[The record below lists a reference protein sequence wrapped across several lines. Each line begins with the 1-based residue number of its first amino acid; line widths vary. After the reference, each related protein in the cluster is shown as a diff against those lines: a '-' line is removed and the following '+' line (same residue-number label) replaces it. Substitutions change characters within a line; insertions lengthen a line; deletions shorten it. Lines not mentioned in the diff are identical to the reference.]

1 MKTYKI
7 IPFILLFAANHAYGQ
22 KILSLKECY
31 ESAYASNALAGEKS
45 DYSEISSLKDRNL
58 RNAWLPELNLNA
70 NAAYNSSVVD
80 LSSALGSIPVPG
92 IQNAIRPVPHDQY
105 KLTLDINQTIFD
117 GGAIKSSREV
127 ERADNRVNQA
137 QTETDLYKLKSQVNA
152 LFFNLLLLDR
162 QKNLLG
168 DYYELIDKRLNSVRS
183 GVENGVLMKSDED
196 VLTSEQINLS
206 QQLSENTIRRMAML
220 KNLSDLT
227 GIQVDTAT
235 TLVIPENLNIEDE
248 EITRPELSL
257 LDMKKEQL
265 DAGEKMLSSGR
276 MPKAFGFATLGYGNP
291 PGNNFFKD
299 QFDTYYMV
307 GAGIRWN
314 IFDWNKT
321 QNEKQ
326 IISIRKNI
334 VQQRKTDLTDN
345 LKIQLETK
353 RAEIENL
360 VNLSKSDEEL
370 ITLRKRI
377 SASAESQYQ
386 NGIITATEYLNILNS
401 ERQALINAEMHRINL
416 ALARTEYLNISGK
429 EIE

>member
-1 MKTYKI
+1 MKNYKV
-7 IPFILLFAANHAYGQ
+7 IPLILLFTANAANGQ
-22 KILSLKECY
+22 KMLSLKECY
-31 ESAYASNALAGEKS
+31 ESAYTSNALAGEKS
-45 DYSEISSLKDRNL
+45 AYSEISSLKDRNL
-58 RNAWLPELNLNA
+58 KSAWLPEMNLNA

-105 KLTLDINQTIFD
+105 KITLDINQTIFD
-117 GGAIKSSREV
+117 GGVIKSSREL

-162 QKNLLG
+162 QKDLLK
-168 DYYELIDKRLNSVRS
+168 DYYELISKRLGSVKS
-183 GVENGVLMKSDED
+183 GVENGVLLKSDAD

-206 QQLSENTIRRMAML
+206 QQISENKIRRISLL

-227 GIQVDTAT
+227 GISVDTT
-235 TLVIPENLNIEDE
+235 VTLVTPENLNIEDD
-248 EITRPELSL
+248 EINRPELLL
-257 LDMKKEQL
+257 LDMKREQL
-265 DAGEKMLSSGR
+265 DAGEKMLSSSR

-299 QFDTYYMV
+299 QFDTYYML
-307 GAGIRWN
+307 GAGIKWN

-321 QNEKQ
+321 RNEKQ

-334 VQQRKTDLTDN
+334 VQQRKTDITDN
-345 LKIQLETK
+345 LRIQLETK

-360 VNLSKSDEEL
+360 NNLSKSDNDL

-377 SASAESQYQ
+377 TASAESQYQ
-386 NGIITATEYLNILNS
+386 NGVITATEYLNILNS
-401 ERQALINAEMHRINL
+401 ERQTLINAEIHKINL
-416 ALARTEYLNISGK
+416 ALARTEYLNINGK

>member
-7 IPFILLFAANHAYGQ
+7 IPVILILAANAAHGQ
-22 KILSLKECY
+22 KVLSLKECY
-31 ESAYASNALAGEKS
+31 ESAYATNALAGEKS
-45 DYSEISSLKDRNL
+45 DYSEISSLKDKNL
-58 RNAWLPELNLNA
+58 KSAWLPELNLNA

-80 LSSALGSIPVPG
+80 LSSALGSIPIPG
-92 IQNAIRPVPHDQY
+92 IQNAIIPVPHDQY
-105 KLTLDINQTIFD
+105 KITLDINQTIYD
-117 GGAIKSSREV
+117 GGAIKRSRDV
-127 ERADNRVNQA
+127 EKADNKVNQA
-137 QTETDLYKLKSQVNA
+137 QTETDLYKLRSQVNT
-152 LFFNLLLLDR
+152 LFFNLLLLGR
-162 QKNLLG
+162 QKDLLK
-168 DYYELIDKRLNSVRS
+168 DYYNLISKRLNSVKS
-183 GVENGVLMKSDED
+183 GVENGVLLKSDAD
-196 VLTSEQINLS
+196 VLTSEKINLS
-206 QQLSENTIRRMAML
+206 QQISENKIRRISML

-227 GIQVDTAT
+227 GTAVDTT
-235 TLVIPENLNIEDE
+235 TVLVFPEDMETEDE
-248 EITRPELSL
+248 EISRPELLL

-299 QFDTYYMV
+299 KFDTYYMV

-334 VQQRKTDLTDN
+334 VQQRKTDITDN
-345 LKIQLETK
+345 LKIQMEAK

-360 VNLSKSDEEL
+360 ISLSKSDDEL

-386 NGIITATEYLNILNS
+386 NGIVTATEYLNILNS
-401 ERQALINAEMHRINL
+401 ERQALINAEIHKINL
-416 ALARTEYLNISGK
+416 ALAKTEYLNIIGK